1 MFIYKNFIEPSE
13 NGTFYPIS
21 RIFKLKIVS
30 ALLTEIFFDDKVSTI
45 VGYPIKKLI
54 VRLNGEKE

>member
-1 MFIYKNFIEPSE
+1 MFIYKGFIETSK

-21 RIFKLKIVS
+21 RIVELKFVS
-30 ALLTEIFFDDKVSTI
+30 ALLTEILFDDNVSII

-54 VRLNGEKE
+54 DRLNGEKE